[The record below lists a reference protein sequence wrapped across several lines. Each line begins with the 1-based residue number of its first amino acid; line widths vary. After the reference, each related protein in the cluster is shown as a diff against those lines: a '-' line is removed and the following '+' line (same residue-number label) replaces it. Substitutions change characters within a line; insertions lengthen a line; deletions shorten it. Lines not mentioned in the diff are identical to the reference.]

1 VDAADLLADLRR
13 QGFRLTAEGA
23 GIRVS
28 PSSRLPGELRR
39 VILAH
44 KAGLLALLRPAVPP
58 WDQAEAGRLLAEL
71 RAQVG
76 RIEAVD
82 FGGRPPEA
90 LRNILADSLAI
101 GQGYTDNHAAEADR
115 GWDALELLR
124 GLRNRVHQYAVN
136 AKRLATNPEGR

>member
-1 VDAADLLADLRR
+1 MDAADLLADLQQ

-58 WDQAEAGRLLAEL
+58 WDQAEADRLLADL
-71 RAQVG
+71 RA
-76 RIEAVD
+76 AVARARWD
-82 FGGRPPEA
+82 FGGRFPADLEAIVSDALSIAEGYARDHELEARRGWAA
-90 LRNILADSLAI
+90 LR
-101 GQGYTDNHAAEADR
+101 
-115 GWDALELLR
+115 LLR
-124 GLRNRVHQYAVN
+124 GVKPGVLGTIARVKA
-136 AKRLATNPEGR
+136 AAAGRCQA